1 MLKNELEQLKEKYH
15 SQLGEGVRIKREV
28 SDFEGRVHTCKYSG
42 ISGLQTPTSP

>member
-28 SDFEGRVHTCKYSG
+28 RKVEGRVCTYSG
-42 ISGLQTPTSP
+42 ISGLQTPTIL